1 MSGKTGKAH
10 KIAKVQKAR
19 KTKRK
24 PDARVLRTHY
34 SLADALVALMHEK
47 PFDAITVQEVL
58 DRAAVGRSTFYA
70 HFRDKDDLFLSE
82 IERFFSLASTMLS
95 RRRDTS
101 NRVAPV
107 TELFSHLADM
117 RQLYA
122 ALVASGKVHDVMELG
137 QGCFARGIEQRLIE
151 LGRART
157 LSPGPPASAGFA
169 VAGVLNSPH
178 RAALAHS
185 LAGALLSLLSWWIDH
200 NMQPASS
207 EMDKLFHQMVWAGV
221 GS

>member
-1 MSGKTGKAH
+1 MSGKTGKAQ
-10 KIAKVQKAR
+10 KIAEVQKTR
-19 KTKRK
+19 KTMRK

-107 TELFSHLADM
+107 TELFSHIADM

-151 LGRART
+151 LGRARA
-157 LSPGPPASAGFA
+157 LDPQR
-169 VAGVLNSPH
+169 
-178 RAALAHS
+178 RAALARS

-200 NMQPASS
+200 NMQPSPA
-207 EMDKLFHQMVWAGV
+207 EMDKLYHQMVWAGI